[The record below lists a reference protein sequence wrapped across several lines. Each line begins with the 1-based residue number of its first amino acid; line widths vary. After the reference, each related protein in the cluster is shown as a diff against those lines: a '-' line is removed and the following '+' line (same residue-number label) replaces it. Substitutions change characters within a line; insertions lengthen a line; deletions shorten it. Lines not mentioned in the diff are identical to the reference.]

1 MKVLDETSQVIE
13 YSHKLEQK
21 SRELE
26 DATRELKRTNARLKE
41 LDGMKDEF
49 VSTVSHELRTP
60 LSSIRA
66 FSEILQDDVDMDPQ
80 QRQRLSGIVVQETE
94 RLTRLVD
101 QVLDFTKIES
111 GANLWAEER
120 LDLVAVADEALAA
133 TGQLARNRNIQVARE
148 VPEGP
153 VPITG
158 DRDRLVQVVINLLSN
173 ALKYCE
179 PGSGRVLLRLTRSNT
194 EARLEVTDTGPG
206 IAPEEHERIF
216 EKFHQIRNT
225 ARGKPQGTGLGLAI
239 CKAIVENHSGRIWV
253 ESDPCC
259 GARFIFTLPIGSER
273 DGPGSALSR

>member
-1 MKVLDETSQVIE
+1 
-13 YSHKLEQK
+13 
-21 SRELE
+21 
-26 DATRELKRTNARLKE
+26 
-41 LDGMKDEF
+41 
-49 VSTVSHELRTP
+49 LRTP

-80 QRQRLSGIVVQETE
+80 QRQQLSGIVVQETE

-120 LDLVAVADEALAA
+120 LDLVSVADEALAA

-153 VPITG
+153 VTIIG

-179 PGSGRVLLRLTRSNT
+179 PGSGRVLLRLTRSIT
-194 EARLEVTDTGPG
+194 EARLEVSDTGPG
-206 IAPEEHERIF
+206 IPPEEHERIF

-239 CKAIVENHSGRIWV
+239 CKTIVENHGGRIWV
-253 ESDPCC
+253 ESDPSC
-259 GARFIFTLPIGSER
+259 GARFIFTLPIVSER
-273 DGPGSALSR
+273 EDPGSAPRP